1 MARKTAID
9 RIEYHEKIC
18 RIMQKQTF
26 ERIERMENRIMR
38 LEKFIIGGLG
48 CHTFSCTFTTSLVL
62 LTNEVSKK
70 IPL

>member
-26 ERIERMENRIMR
+26 ERIERMENKNYEIRKIYYWWSR
-38 LEKFIIGGLG
+38 
-48 CHTFSCTFTTSLVL
+48 CHTFSCTFTTSLVI
-62 LTNEVSKK
+62 TN
-70 IPL
+70 